1 MPSKAHLT
9 RSHSNSKSHA
19 KNGASARRD
28 FSSLVARA
36 RVVTIR
42 CIYMRWFFLRHY
54 AGSLLL
60 CFPIPRSHLLYRSSL
75 LIFLFALEGNRGV
88 QTHLV
93 SFRFSLLSLLRITK
107 KTRSSSR
114 RRRRAWCSLRLL
126 FLLFLFCLFVVGLQ
140 TSSFHSFRPFHRRHD
155 PVSNDRHAFEP
166 RTFCPRP
173 MRQSFP
179 PLAQREEEER
189 HHALQRHAAAPEA
202 HDRHSSSFDERR
214 RPPSS
219 LSSSLSSSSSSK
231 SSPKLFLK
239 K

>member
-75 LIFLFALEGNRGV
+75 LIFLFALKETV
-88 QTHLV
+88 V
-93 SFRFSLLSLLRITK
+93 SKPISSLFDFLLLYE
-107 KTRSSSR
+107 KTRSSS

-140 TSSFHSFRPFHRRHD
+140 TSSFHSFRPFHRRQKD
-155 PVSNDRHAFEP
+155 PFSNDRHAFEP
-166 RTFCPRP
+166 RTFLPRP

-179 PLAQREEEER
+179 PLA
-189 HHALQRHAAAPEA
+189 
-202 HDRHSSSFDERR
+202 
-214 RPPSS
+214 
-219 LSSSLSSSSSSK
+219 
-231 SSPKLFLK
+231 
-239 K
+239 